1 MHHQWTTLV
10 QMRAGWHGLLQ
21 TQMLRLSQCMAMMQ
35 PKLQRK
41 LPRPLRRRD
50 ILGSNQQWAATKTWF
65 HLTTCVIRIPCR
77 WDNHGTN
84 QRLWTRCNPFTRSR
98 RWDSHGNR
106 SSFKLWPRVQKF
118 HFNRSTQPRWT
129 HSVSLCNRLL
139 VELHLGKKGQMY
151 IICQLLLGRNMVIML
166 VTRPCIRLRT
176 LIRRRD
182 ILGPWMLRLPLR
194 PMAART
200 RPAP

>member
-1 MHHQWTTLV
+1 
-10 QMRAGWHGLLQ
+10 MRAGWHSLLRMQ
-21 TQMLRLSQCMAMMQ
+21 TLRLSQHMAMMQ

-41 LPRPLRRRD
+41 QPRPLRRRD
-50 ILGSNQQWAATKTWF
+50 ILGNNQQWAATKMLY
-65 HLTTCVIRIPCR
+65 HLTTCVILRPGRKDIL
-77 WDNHGTN
+77 GTSP
-84 QRLWTRCNPFTRSR
+84 RLRTRFNPFTRSR

-118 HFNRSTQPRWT
+118 HFNRSTKPRWT
-129 HSVSLCNRLL
+129 HSVSPHTRLL
-139 VELHLGKKGQMY
+139 VGLHLGKKGQLY
-151 IICQLLLGRNMVIML
+151 SICQLLLGRNMVIML

-182 ILGPWMLRLPLR
+182 ILGLWMLRLPLR